1 MQGQYTSEGVELRL
15 YEAGRALIALRV
27 SGCWPAGFRSSMPEL
42 VREVVESYG
51 RGEVEFRP
59 SPPTAREISAMDQAL
74 SWIKLLPGRNSDEVR
89 TRRLVC
95 ARMLCSPRS
104 DRPLYSWRRLGEM
117 LGVSHT
123 SAKTA
128 FLSAVSVITAE
139 LNRPGFCTRLD
150 GARRDVDRAIG
161 RAMARTRPVR
171 ELA

>member
-1 MQGQYTSEGVELRL
+1 MQSHYTSEMVETRL

-27 SGCWPAGFRSSMPEL
+27 AGCWPAGYRSSMPEF

-51 RGEVEFRP
+51 RGEADFRP
-59 SPPTAREISAMDQAL
+59 SPPSARDISAMDQAL
-74 SWIKLLPGRNSDEVR
+74 SWVKLLPGHNSDQVR

-123 SAKTA
+123 SAKTT
-128 FLSAVSVITAE
+128 FLLAVSAITAE
-139 LNRPGFCTRLD
+139 LNRPGFCTRL
-150 GARRDVDRAIG
+150 GHARRDVDRAIG
-161 RAMARTRPVR
+161 RALARPRRTR